1 MKKILLILIVLTCLT
16 GCSKNVEV
24 KTIIKQDNSYVSIN
38 YPVTNETNLDREI
51 KKHVDNTYNSFKN
64 TYTNYQTPEFN
75 ISYDYNLLNDEFIS
89 IHLNTF
95 KNNGINNSN
104 SVTTFNY
111 NIKNH
116 DFLNIDDIVNSQK
129 LKYEV
134 KKEIKKNYK
143 MCTKTCLK
151 NLKINSYFLDE
162 DYITVFFK
170 SKDLNIK
177 DTKIISIK
185 IKNEDLGL
193 TLKKKDKTKKIEI
206 KKSKV
211 TYNDKVVAL
220 TFDDGPSKYTDKIL
234 KILEKKGARATFF
247 VVGNKVELYNE
258 TLLKM
263 VSNGNEIGN
272 HSFDHKLLTR
282 LTDEEFKQDIK
293 KTQEIIF
300 ETTGFIPK
308 LIRPTYGGYNDK
320 LMSNVD
326 LKLTLWDVDASDW
339 KYKSERR
346 IVNNVIKN
354 VSNGDIILMHDI
366 FSRTVNSAEKIIDI
380 LQKEGYSF
388 VTVSELNKIKEKRN
402 L

>member
-1 MKKILLILIVLTCLT
+1 
-16 GCSKNVEV
+16 
-24 KTIIKQDNSYVSIN
+24 
-38 YPVTNETNLDREI
+38 
-51 KKHVDNTYNSFKN
+51 
-64 TYTNYQTPEFN
+64 
-75 ISYDYNLLNDEFIS
+75 
-89 IHLNTF
+89 
-95 KNNGINNSN
+95 
-104 SVTTFNY
+104 
-111 NIKNH
+111 
-116 DFLNIDDIVNSQK
+116 
-129 LKYEV
+129 
-134 KKEIKKNYK
+134 
-143 MCTKTCLK
+143 
-151 NLKINSYFLDE
+151 
-162 DYITVFFK
+162 
-170 SKDLNIK
+170 
-177 DTKIISIK
+177 
-185 IKNEDLGL
+185 
-193 TLKKKDKTKKIEI
+193 
-206 KKSKV
+206 
-211 TYNDKVVAL
+211 
-220 TFDDGPSKYTDKIL
+220 
-234 KILEKKGARATFF
+234 
-247 VVGNKVELYNE
+247 
-258 TLLKM
+258 M

-326 LKLTLWDVDASDW
+326 LKLTLWNVDASDW